1 MCETCPYH
9 RHVKTLITK
18 NDIKEGDKLNTLK
31 NHFKQQLKRSGKKCT
46 INNNICC
53 YAFFK
58 EIKDKEYI
66 DTKYM
71 FVYKDVKVE
80 QGDIIECINQKW
92 IVIQQQENYNEV
104 YSIYTIRRL
113 NNRLNFQFADGVY
126 PIYCIVED
134 SIQTITGD
142 IPLNEGKIQVI
153 TQANNITKYLEEGI
167 KFILYGRAYEIE
179 AFTQTEKNII
189 KFYCKKGQIQTNI
202 DDVTNEI
209 AYNEKL
215 NKIYINNKYEIAT
228 TGDANFDLKEGESK
242 VINIEF
248 KKNNIVDASPKVN
261 YIYDNNYISFDK
273 DTKTLTGIKTGNTDF
288 KILYNNVEKIIKVN
302 IQETVYKIEVTSTD
316 IKINKGQTATIDAKF
331 YKDNVEDTNAV
342 VEYISN
348 NNSIATFDKGIITG
362 VGAGETTIVIKYN
375 NVEKVINIVVEEV
388 KTGLQIT
395 GADTHKVGRMQQYT
409 IENPQNKPIKCT
421 LNVDS
426 SIAKIRETT
435 NTSIVILATRDT
447 NNIGKTYIIRV
458 ELTDDKNI
466 FVEKEIT
473 LKPQF

>member
-31 NHFKQQLKRSGKKCT
+31 NHFKQQLKRSGKQIT
-46 INNNICC
+46 INNNICSHC
-53 YAFFK
+53 FFK

-66 DTKYM
+66 DTKRM
-71 FVYKDVKVE
+71 FIDKDVNVM
-80 QGDIIECINQKW
+80 QGDIIDCIGQKW

-104 YSIYTIRRL
+104 YSIYTVRRI
-113 NNRLNFQFADGVY
+113 NNKLNFKFADGVY

-179 AFTQTEKNII
+179 AFTQTEKNIV
-189 KFYCKKGQIQTNI
+189 KFYCKKTQIQTNI

-228 TGDANFDLKEGESK
+228 TGETIDLKENESK
-242 VINIEF
+242 VIDIEF
-248 KKNNIVDASPKVN
+248 KKNNEVDTDPVVS
-261 YIYDNNYISFDK
+261 YIYDKDLVKFDEN
-273 DTKTLTGIKTGNTDF
+273 TKTITGIKTGNTDF
-288 KILYNNVEKIIKVN
+288 KIIYNNVEKIIKVN

-331 YKDNVEDTNAV
+331 YKDNVEDNNAV

-348 NNSIATFDKGIITG
+348 NINIATFDKGIITG
-362 VGAGETTIVIKYN
+362 VGKGETTIVIKYN
-375 NVEKVINIVVEEV
+375 NVEKVINVIVEEV
-388 KTGLQIT
+388 AAGGLKIV
-395 GADTHKVGRMQQYT
+395 GADTHKVGKMWKWD
-409 IENPQNKPIKCT
+409 IENPTDKEIKCS

-426 SIAKIRETT
+426 DIAKIKQVT
-435 NTSIVILATRDT
+435 NTSVVILATR
-447 NNIGKTYIIRV
+447 NNSNIGKTYIIRV
-458 ELTDDKNI
+458 ELVEDKNV
-466 FVEKEIT
+466 FDEKEIT
-473 LKPQF
+473 LVPLI

>member
-1 MCETCPYH
+1 M
-9 RHVKTLITK
+9 
-18 NDIKEGDKLNTLK
+18 NTLK

-126 PIYCIVED
+126 SIHCIVED
-134 SIQTITGD
+134 STQSVAGD
-142 IPLNEGKIQVI
+142 IPLADGKIQVI
-153 TQANNITKYLEEGI
+153 AQSDNITKHLVEQTR
-167 KFILYGRAYEIE
+167 FILYNSAWEIE
-179 AFTQTEKNII
+179 SYTQTEKNII
-189 KFYCKKGQIQTNI
+189 KFYCKKGQIKTNI

-215 NKIYINNKYEIAT
+215 NKIYINNKIEIVT
-228 TGDANFDLKEGESK
+228 DTDTIDLKEGESK

-248 KKNNIVDASPKVN
+248 KKNNIVDTAPNVS
-261 YIYDNNYISFDK
+261 YIYDKDLVKFDES
-273 DTKTLTGIKTGNTDF
+273 TKTITGLQVGNTDF

-316 IKINKGQTATIDAKF
+316 IKINKGQTATIEAKF

-348 NNSIATFDKGIITG
+348 NNSIATVDKNIITAI
-362 VGAGETTIVIKYN
+362 GAGETTIVIKYN

-388 KTGLQIT
+388 AAGGLKIV

-409 IENPQNKPIKCT
+409 IENPTDKPIKCS

-426 SIAKIRETT
+426 DIAKIKQVT
-435 NTSIVILATRDT
+435 NTSVVILATR
-447 NNIGKTYIIRV
+447 NNDNVGKTYIIRV
-458 ELTDDKNI
+458 ELVEDKN
-466 FVEKEIT
+466 VYDEKEIT
-473 LKPQF
+473 LVPLI

>member
-1 MCETCPYH
+1 MYLYYLLGE
-9 RHVKTLITK
+9 
-18 NDIKEGDKLNTLK
+18 EGDKLNTLK
-31 NHFKQQLKRSGKKCT
+31 NHFKEQLKRSGKKCT

-134 SIQTITGD
+134 SIQSITGN
-142 IPLNEGKIQVI
+142 IPLSEGRIQVI
-153 TQANNITKYLEEGI
+153 TQANNITKYLVEQI
-167 KFILYGRAYEIE
+167 RFILYNRAYEIE

-215 NKIYINNKYEIAT
+215 NKIYINNRYEIAT
-228 TGDANFDLKEGESK
+228 FGETIDIKENESK
-242 VINIEF
+242 VIDIEF
-248 KKNNIVDASPKVN
+248 KKNNQIDTAPNIN
-261 YIYDNNYISFDK
+261 YIYDSNYVKFDK
-273 DTKTLTGIKTGNTDF
+273 DTKTITGLQVGKTDL
-288 KILYNNVEKIIKVN
+288 KIIYNNVEKIIKVN
-302 IQETVYKIEVTSTD
+302 VAQTVYKIECNTTD
-316 IKINKGQTATIDAKF
+316 IKINKGETATIDAKF
-331 YKDNVEDTNAV
+331 YKDGVEDTNAV
-342 VEYISN
+342 VEYTS
-348 NNSIATFDKGIITG
+348 NSINIATVDKGIITG
-362 VGAGETTIVIKYN
+362 VGAGNTTIVIRYN
-375 NVEKVINIVVEEV
+375 NVEKIINIVVEEV

-409 IENPQNKPIKCT
+409 IENPQNKDIKCT

-435 NTSIVILATRDT
+435 NTSVSILATRDT

-458 ELTDDKNI
+458 ELLEDKNI